1 MGNGVA
7 SGRMRCLFH
16 YPEII
21 GKYYHAVHE
30 GSGAGR
36 DERAGAETAYE
47 AISDSVTSYPATASP
62 D

>member
-36 DERAGAETAYE
+36 DERAGAETAYLFGRSKE
-47 AISDSVTSYPATASP
+47 TE
-62 D
+62 